1 MEVFFTTKVLSILL
15 KEYRSY
21 GDGVLDK
28 DNDRRR
34 YSHRYVVYDVG
45 IIKDALDIH
54 LSCENSAELD
64 IEIRVFDN

>member
-1 MEVFFTTKVLSILL
+1 MLSILL
-15 KEYRSY
+15 KECRSY

-45 IIKDALDIH
+45 IIRDALDIH

>member
-1 MEVFFTTKVLSILL
+1 MLSILL

-45 IIKDALDIH
+45 IIKDTLDIH